1 MPTAALDCMK
11 SSSFSSL
18 TTYSHPKAKG
28 QIRLHICS
36 LCRWPFTVFTSL
48 KSHADGIWLIQS
60 DCNINLDSKFVN
72 PMCCSLLY
80 NYSFSKC
87 HFFTLNC
94 ITAKG
99 LSVCELLNSFNSL
112 YYMFLSFQVLNL
124 WTSGLVSVSWDYR
137 YCLDHGAGNMDENV
151 IVVNVPVDTD
161 NYHEKVSCSK
171 TTLNYASN
179 PAQVTGSI
187 CTLQDI
193 QHQQINWNTLCY
205 SFYADWFKR
214 KTNVYYLLW
223 FNSFW
228 IEFGASEWQAVSVNT
243 AAVPQWASFCFTLA
257 SLW

>member
-1 MPTAALDCMK
+1 MQMA
-11 SSSFSSL
+11 SGW
-18 TTYSHPKAKG
+18 Y
-28 QIRLHICS
+28 RV
-36 LCRWPFTVFTSL
+36 TVIL
-48 KSHADGIWLIQS
+48 IWIQS
-60 DCNINLDSKFVN
+60 
-72 PMCCSLLY
+72 LLIPCVAA
-80 NYSFSKC
+80 SFTTILLANVI
-87 HFFTLNC
+87 FLPW
-94 ITAKG
+94 TALQQKV
-99 LSVCELLNSFNSL
+99 SSHQFQCELLNSFNSL